1 MVHILG
7 KMAENLKDNGLIIA
21 CMDKGYI
28 SGKMEGNMM
37 EILIWMLNK
46 GMVHIFGLMEDNISD
61 IGI

>member
-1 MVHILG
+1 VGMVHILG

-37 EILIWMLNK
+37 EILI
-46 GMVHIFGLMEDNISD
+46 
-61 IGI
+61 